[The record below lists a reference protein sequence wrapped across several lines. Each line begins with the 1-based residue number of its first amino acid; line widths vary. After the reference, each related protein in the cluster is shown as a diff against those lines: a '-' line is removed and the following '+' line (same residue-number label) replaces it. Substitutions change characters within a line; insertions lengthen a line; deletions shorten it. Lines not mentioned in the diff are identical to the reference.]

1 MDEALSNAIWSLTPT
16 LLMGVFFAFVLRIIL
31 RADRNERRVFRK
43 IEDEERAKAGLPPKQ

>member
-16 LLMGVFFAFVLRIIL
+16 LLMGVFFAFVLRAIL